1 MKVIMEKF
9 ENDKLVLKVAFDDKA
24 KLVRIASIDN
34 NGSMNTN
41 WFSAQEIKDI
51 AKELVQWNI
60 K

>member
-51 AKELVQWNI
+51 AKELVQ
-60 K
+60 